1 MKIAVNTR
9 MLLENR
15 MEGIARFNFEI
26 LKRIVKN
33 NPEDQFYFYFD
44 RPYSQKFIFGDNV
57 IPKVLYPPTRHPF
70 LLTYWLEFK
79 LKKELEKLK
88 PDLLFSGDTY
98 MPLNS
103 KTPTV
108 VVSHDLAYLHHNN
121 HQRFFDRNYYKFFFK
136 KFHIDAQ
143 KIIAVSE
150 FTKKDIIDN
159 YNIPA
164 SKIEVVY
171 NSGNGHFYPID
182 IQIKE
187 NIKKELTG
195 GNPYFVYLGSIHPRK
210 NLVNLIKGFN
220 IFKNKN
226 KNNYKLVI
234 IGRPAWKTK
243 NFFKTLNSS
252 PYKKDIITKQIARK
266 ELPKYIGSAEAMFYV
281 SLFEGFG
288 IPILEGFEAGIP
300 VVTSNI
306 SSMPEVAQDAALLVD
321 PHSPESISGAMLQL
335 VSDRDL
341 RTTLINKGN
350 KRLQDFSWDKSAEKL
365 YKILTHAVKK

>member
-15 MEGIARFNFEI
+15 MEGIARFNYEI

-57 IPKVLYPPTRHPF
+57 TPKVLYPPTRHPI

-79 LKKELEKLK
+79 LKKELKKLK

-103 KTPTV
+103 RIPTV
-108 VVSHDLAYLHHNN
+108 IVSHDLAYLHHDN

-136 KFHIDAQ
+136 KFHNNAQ
-143 KIIAVSE
+143 KIIAVSK
-150 FTKKDIIDN
+150 FTKEDIVNN
-159 YNIPA
+159 YNIA
-164 SKIEVVY
+164 SSKIEVVY
-171 NSGNGHFYPID
+171 NSANGHFHPVD
-182 IQIKE
+182 TKTK
-187 NIKKELTG
+187 NNTKKELTG

-220 IFKNKN
+220 EFKSKN
-226 KNNYKLVI
+226 QNDYKLVI

-243 NFFKTLNSS
+243 DYFKTLKSS
-252 PYKKDIITKQIARK
+252 PFNKDIITKQITRE

-321 PHSPESISGAMLQL
+321 PHSPKSIAEAMQQL
-335 VSDRDL
+335 LTDKNLHSSLVK
-341 RTTLINKGN
+341 KGN
-350 KRLQDFSWDKSAEKL
+350 KRLKDFSWDLSAAKTYE
-365 YKILTHAVKK
+365 ILKEVSGN